1 MINRLSLIE
10 STRSHQGY
18 SFYFSTTCSIR
29 LQRAIYFNS
38 GSITFSSTSSSTYW
52 CNTLLQTISETIPC
66 PHLHVG
72 RGEERRSGV
81 VPNVCW
87 LLQVNYCEGAV
98 GAIGA

>member
-38 GSITFSSTSSSTYW
+38 RSITFSSTSSSTYW

-72 RGEERRSGV
+72 RGEERGGEEWSGAQCV
-81 VPNVCW
+81 LAATGE
-87 LLQVNYCEGAV
+87 LL
-98 GAIGA
+98 